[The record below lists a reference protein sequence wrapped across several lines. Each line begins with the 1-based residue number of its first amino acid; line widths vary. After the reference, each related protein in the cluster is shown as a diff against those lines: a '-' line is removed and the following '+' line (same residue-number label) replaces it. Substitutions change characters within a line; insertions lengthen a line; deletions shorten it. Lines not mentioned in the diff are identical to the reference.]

1 MEDNAFIIENWNE
14 FSEKFASMVNNWEEE
29 KRNLLNRIASI
40 LEEKIKPEIP
50 VDTSTL
56 AESFFPYVSVG
67 GADDYASYSTNLEYA
82 LYVNDGHVQQQSRAS
97 KIPFSRW

>member
-56 AESFFPYVSVG
+56 AESFFPYVLS
-67 GADDYASYSTNLEYA
+67 LI
-82 LYVNDGHVQQQSRAS
+82 H
-97 KIPFSRW
+97 I